1 MFIWLLDRYLLHTY
15 YAPPTGETGLVPALL
30 ELIHGFAQETDGN
43 KEVITNQECCVME
56 EQDAEPEKN

>member
-15 YAPPTGETGLVPALL
+15 YAPPTGETGLVPIL
-30 ELIHGFAQETDGN
+30 ELIHGFAQGTDGN
-43 KEVITNQECCVME
+43 KEVITNQESCMME